1 MMTNRI
7 DKRHLALAAA
17 LLVGVMLLLVV
28 WFARSKQASATAY
41 TNIPARGMAGLQRPS
56 THLANTP
63 AVLKTFPADMVPEA
77 GSAHLLASRGDV
89 SVYAWPYRASGVC
102 IAHSGGGAGCFDTFR
117 VPVNATMSD
126 PDRVGA
132 GHPLYV
138 WGVTTND
145 VTNVDV
151 LVSGVAHSTAVT
163 NNAFVYVVPDNTLG
177 PEAVGGLVAH
187 FADGSTQS
195 LPAP

>member
-1 MMTNRI
+1 MTNRI
-7 DKRHLALAAA
+7 DKRQVALAAA
-17 LLVGVMLLLVV
+17 LLVGVALLLAV
-28 WFARSKQASATAY
+28 WFAWNKQASATAFS
-41 TNIPARGMAGLQRPS
+41 NVPARGMAGLQRAS

-63 AVLKTFPADMVPEA
+63 AVLKTFPADMLPAA
-77 GSAHLLASRGDV
+77 GNAHLLASRGDV
-89 SVYAWPYRASGVC
+89 SVYAWPHGASGVC

-126 PDRVGA
+126 PDRLGA

-138 WGVTTND
+138 WGVTTDD
-145 VTNVDV
+145 VTSVDV
-151 LVSGVAHSTAVT
+151 IVSGVAHSAAVT
-163 NNAFVYVVPDNTLG
+163 NNAFVYMLTDNTLG
-177 PEAVGGLVAH
+177 PEAVGGMVGH